1 MLIQAFPKLKDNFF
15 CSCIASFFHSPVY
28 AVLVVGLMVCSET
41 MSRELEVYYL
51 YLAFLLF
58 GFLFSDDA
66 LPGVPIACCAYMT
79 LSKPNNPIKHLET
92 TAFRDPAFLIQFVF
106 ILAVALFLVV
116 AKFVSM
122 VVAHRTGLSLPRLL
136 GGLIVLGIAY
146 LLGGVFAVPEPERM
160 RSALF
165 GLVQFLAIAF
175 FYTFFVLAV
184 DWDRLRKSYLP
195 ILFFAIG
202 VGMCFEIAG
211 MYPVDKLF
219 SATAVSREDL
229 YTGWG
234 VYNNVA
240 CIMAMCLPAPCYF
253 AATRKRGWPY
263 TVVAAVFYF
272 FLCLTQ
278 SRGGILFGT
287 VEMILCG
294 VYVLLACRREARQGH
309 LLVTIFALLALLF
322 VLLFLHDEIERVF
335 SKLIEAGVDP
345 SHRDTI
351 YKNCWEAFLGA
362 PWFGVGF
369 YKTPGF
375 TFDQFAGFMPP
386 RAHNTYL
393 QILASC
399 GLLGFAAYCLHR
411 FDTVVL
417 YLSRPTHEKT
427 FILLSVLAL
436 LLTSIVDCNFFNFGP
451 GIIYGVMLAF
461 AEGHSKKKYRH
472 KPLNSYTVMPE
483 CLRGQ
488 HLKLPY

>member
-1 MLIQAFPKLKDNFF
+1 MLIQAFPKLKNNFF
-15 CSCIASFFHSPVY
+15 CTCIANFFHSPAY
-28 AVLVVGLMVCSET
+28 AVLIAGLMVCAET

-51 YLAFLLF
+51 YLLLVFL

-66 LPGVPIACCAYMT
+66 LPGVPVACCAYMT
-79 LSKPNNPIKHLET
+79 LSKPNNPIKHPET
-92 TAFRDPAFLIQFVF
+92 TIFGDRAFVVQ
-106 ILAVALFLVV
+106 LAIIFLVLIVLIV

-122 VVAHRTGLSLPRLL
+122 VMAHRAQLSLPRLL
-136 GGLIVLGIAY
+136 GGLIILGIAY
-146 LLGGVFAVPEPERM
+146 LLGGVFTLSERELLK
-160 RSALF
+160 SAFF
-165 GLVQFLAIAF
+165 GFAQFLSLSLL
-175 FYTFFVLAV
+175 YTFFSLTV
-184 DWDRLRKSYLP
+184 DWDGLRKSYLP

-202 VGMCFEIAG
+202 VGMCVEIAG
-211 MYPVDKLF
+211 MYPPDKLF

-263 TVVAAVFYF
+263 TIVAAVFYF

-287 VEMILCG
+287 VEIVLCG

-309 LLVTIFALLALLF
+309 LLVTIAALCALLF
-322 VLLFLHDEIERVF
+322 VLLFLHGEVVRVF
-335 SKLIEAGVDP
+335 SKLIEAGTDP

-351 YKNCWEAFLGA
+351 YKNCWEAFAGA

-375 TFDQFAGFMPP
+375 TFDTFTGFMPP

-393 QILASC
+393 QLLASC
-399 GLLGFAAYCLHR
+399 GLLGIAAYLLHR
-411 FDTVVL
+411 IDTFAL
-417 YLSRPTHEKT
+417 YLTRPTHEKT

-436 LLTSIVDCNFFNFGP
+436 IMTSFVDCNFFNFGP
-451 GIIYGVMLAF
+451 AILYGVMLAF